1 MEIKEALEKHKSDC
15 GRCSFKV
22 CKMPDNATECLQ
34 ETDIKA
40 YEELLQYQEIGTVE
54 QFREAM
60 EKQKAKIPYTY
71 GDGYADGYPVIDMY
85 ECPNCGETY
94 EIECD
99 RYDYCPKCGQR
110 MDRSGLE

>member
-1 MEIKEALEKHKSDC
+1 MEIKEALEKHKNDC

-40 YEELLQYQEIGTVE
+40 YEELLQYQAIGTVE

-60 EKQKAKIPYTY
+60 EKQKEKQYKVLKPCKSVNYY
-71 GDGYADGYPVIDMY
+71 QCPVCNGLLHIN
-85 ECPNCGETY
+85 ENFCGNCGQSISWE
-94 EIECD
+94 ENEN
-99 RYDYCPKCGQR
+99 
-110 MDRSGLE
+110 E